1 MSNPVTLEDIFQ
13 IFERSQAETER
24 RAAESKAESDRRAA
38 EADRR
43 AAEADRRAAEADR
56 RQAEWERIF
65 AESKAE
71 ADRRAAEAERRQA
84 EWEHNFAESKAES
97 DRRHAEL
104 EKLVAVANAA
114 VNNLTSRWGRFVENL
129 VEPAAVRLFQERGI
143 DVKETHKRM
152 KVKRG
157 ELEMEIDIFVV
168 DDSEAVAI
176 EVKSHLTQ
184 EAVDEFL
191 ADLAQFKQAFPV
203 YRNFQ
208 IYGAVAGIEIDEN
221 IDRYA
226 YKKGLFVIRQSGDT
240 VEIANDNKFKPT
252 AW

>member
-1 MSNPVTLEDIFQ
+1 MIMSNPVTLEDIFQ
-13 IFERSQAETER
+13 IFERAQKETER
-24 RAAESKAESDRRAA
+24 RAAEFDRRL
-38 EADRR
+38 
-43 AAEADRRAAEADR
+43 
-56 RQAEWERIF
+56 

-71 ADRRAAEAERRQA
+71 ADRRAAEADRRHA
-84 EWEHNFAESKAES
+84 EWENNLAESKAEA

-104 EKLVAVANAA
+104 EKLVASANTA

-129 VEPAAVRLFQERGI
+129 VEPAAVRIFQERGI

-157 ELEMEIDIFVV
+157 EIEMEIDIFVV
-168 DDSEAVAI
+168 DDYEAVAI

-191 ADLAQFKQAFPV
+191 TDLTQFKQAFPV
-203 YRNFQ
+203 YRNFR

-221 IDRYA
+221 VDRYA
-226 YKKGLFVIRQSGDT
+226 YKQ
-240 VEIANDNKFKPT
+240 
-252 AW
+252 